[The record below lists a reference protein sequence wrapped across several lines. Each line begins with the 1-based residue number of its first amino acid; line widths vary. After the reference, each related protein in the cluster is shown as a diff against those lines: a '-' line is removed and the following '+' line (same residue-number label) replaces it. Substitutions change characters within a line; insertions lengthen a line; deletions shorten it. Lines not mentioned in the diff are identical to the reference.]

1 MSKRIGNHST
11 LVTPGEGGLVTLPE
25 SLPARLYLLAYDTEK
40 NRMTAGSQLGLVLR
54 AAALA
59 DLYLTERLT
68 DEAGN
73 RLDGDVDGSP
83 DGLLMNPEPMMA
95 TRPAKVAPDGSG
107 GGPARQPRP
116 RRSLPMGRPSP
127 WIR

>member
-11 LVTPGEGGLVTLPE
+11 LVTPGEGGLVKLPE

-68 DEAGN
+68 DEAGKAHAA
-73 RLDGDVDGSP
+73 GG
-83 DGLLMNPEPMMA
+83 
-95 TRPAKVAPDGSG
+95 G
-107 GGPARQPRP
+107 GGPPGTRCWTTWPG
-116 RRSLPMGRPSP
+116 RSRTAGRAGGTAGSAGRSAGRYAPYASSSKTSAASG
-127 WIR
+127 